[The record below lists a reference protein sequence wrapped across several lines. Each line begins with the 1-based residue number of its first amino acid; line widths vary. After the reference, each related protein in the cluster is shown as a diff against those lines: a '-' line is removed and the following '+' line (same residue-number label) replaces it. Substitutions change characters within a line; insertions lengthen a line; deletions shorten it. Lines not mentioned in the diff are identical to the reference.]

1 MKKAFKILAIFMAAL
16 LIVSFTAVAV
26 TAAEGGDG
34 GEIIGDG
41 GGNNGGGDGG
51 YSGGDGGDNGGD
63 GGYTGGDNGGGDN
76 GGDGGYTGGDN
87 GGDNGGDGGYTGGD
101 NGGGDGGYSGGD
113 NSSGTPDYYYDD
125 DPIWYGDA
133 ENYDY
138 NTGDNNKAA
147 GSVSDSTSLFN
158 TSGTPKADVAP
169 NTWTDITLD
178 EKTVN
183 SDAGSFSFIQTNTA
197 KDDNGEWILYL
208 GYGLVALSVLGILY
222 FIVATISAN
231 RQNQREIRH
240 SSGRGASESYTKL
253 DTKETSGRTASR
265 HSAGRYADGY
275 ESYSSRRSSKSDTGE
290 VYVPQRAKQR
300 AK

>member
-1 MKKAFKILAIFMAAL
+1 MKRSFRIIAFLLAAL

-41 GGNNGGGDGG
+41 GGNNGGGD
-51 YSGGDGGDNGGD
+51 SGGDGGGDSGSGGDNGGD
-63 GGYTGGDNGGGDN
+63 GGS
-76 GGDGGYTGGDN
+76 GYYEPVTPDDPVDPN
-87 GGDNGGDGGYTGGD
+87 VPEIPDS
-101 NGGGDGGYSGGD
+101 GYSD
-113 NSSGTPDYYYDD
+113 EPVDSETPDYNYDD

-138 NTGDNNKAA
+138 NSGDNNKAA
-147 GSVSDSTSLFN
+147 GSVSDSTSLFD

-169 NTWTDITLD
+169 NAWTDITLD
-178 EKTVN
+178 EKTVA
-183 SDAGSFSFIQTNTA
+183 SDAGSFSAIQTNTD
-197 KDDNGEWILYL
+197 KNDNGEWILYL

-222 FIVATISAN
+222 FVVATISAN
-231 RQNQREIRH
+231 RQNRRDIRH
-240 SSGRGASESYTKL
+240 NSGIGASESYTKL
-253 DTKETSGRTASR
+253 DSKERSARSAPK

-275 ESYSSRRSSKSDTGE
+275 EGYSSSRRSSKSDTGE